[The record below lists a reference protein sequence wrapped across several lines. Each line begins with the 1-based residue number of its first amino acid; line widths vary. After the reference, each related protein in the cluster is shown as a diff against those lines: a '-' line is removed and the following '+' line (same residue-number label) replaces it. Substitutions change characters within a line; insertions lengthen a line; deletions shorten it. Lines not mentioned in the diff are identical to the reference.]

1 MRRSR
6 RRTRKR
12 SRRQRGGFLDA
23 LKAGLNNG
31 LGMFGLK
38 KEERPAATA
47 TPTTHASAEFPQL
60 EQVGGKRRRRKSRR
74 RKSRRR
80 KSRRRKSRR
89 RKSRRKRRRRT
100 KRRR

>member
-38 KEERPAATA
+38 KKEQPAAIQS
-47 TPTTHASAEFPQL
+47 TPASADLSQPSQE
-60 EQVGGKRRRRKSRR
+60 GGKRRR

>member
-23 LKAGLNNG
+23 LKAGLVNG
-31 LGMFGLK
+31 LAAVGLK
-38 KEERPAATA
+38 KKEQPVATA
-47 TPTTHASAEFPQL
+47 TPTTHSNLSPPD
-60 EQVGGKRRRRKSRR
+60 QVGGKR
-74 RKSRRR
+74 
-80 KSRRRKSRR
+80 RRRKSRR

>member
-23 LKAGLNNG
+23 LKAGLVNG
-31 LGMFGLK
+31 LAAVGLK
-38 KEERPAATA
+38 KKGTSYENQSTSD
-47 TPTTHASAEFPQL
+47 SAEFPPPD
-60 EQVGGKRRRRKSRR
+60 QVGGKRRRRKSRR

-89 RKSRRKRRRRT
+89 RKSRRKGRRRT

>member
-31 LGMFGLK
+31 LGVFGLK
-38 KEERPAATA
+38 KKEQPVATA
-47 TPTTHASAEFPQL
+47 TPTTHSNLSPPD
-60 EQVGGKRRRRKSRR
+60 QVGGKR
-74 RKSRRR
+74 
-80 KSRRRKSRR
+80 RRRKSRR

>member
-38 KEERPAATA
+38 KKEQPVATA
-47 TPTTHASAEFPQL
+47 TPTTHSNLSPPD
-60 EQVGGKRRRRKSRR
+60 QVGGKRRR

>member
-38 KEERPAATA
+38 KKEQPAATA
-47 TPTTHASAEFPQL
+47 TPTTHSNLSPL
-60 EQVGGKRRRRKSRR
+60 EQVGGKRRR